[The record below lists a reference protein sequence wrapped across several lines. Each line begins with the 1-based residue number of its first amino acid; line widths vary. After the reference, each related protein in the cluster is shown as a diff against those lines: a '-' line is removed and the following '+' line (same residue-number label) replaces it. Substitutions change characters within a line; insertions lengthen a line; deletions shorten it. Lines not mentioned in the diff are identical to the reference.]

1 MPENDRSG
9 TGQEPDPHPVLVERP
24 PFHSR
29 LIKDERVLGVL
40 DELYERERRIN
51 WETYAHHPDP
61 RRHARTGFSLSP
73 EQGDQ
78 LYLLVRYGQARHVV
92 EFATSLGFSTL
103 FLAAAVRDSGQGRVY
118 TAELV
123 PEKAAQARENLS
135 RAGLGDHVTFLEGDA
150 RETLASVPEGIGFA
164 LIDGWEPKVSLDVLK
179 LIEPKLRSGA
189 LVYNENGDREFLD
202 YVQEPDSGY
211 LNLPLLSGSAYKP
224 QGELSLRR

>member
-1 MPENDRSG
+1 MVADTPRPDTDR
-9 TGQEPDPHPVLVERP
+9 QPDSMWVERP

-29 LIKDERVLGVL
+29 VIKDERVLRVL

-51 WETYAHHPDP
+51 WGEYAHHPDP
-61 RRHARTGFSLSP
+61 RHHAATGFSLSP

-78 LYLLVRYGQARHVV
+78 LYLLIRHGRARRVV

-103 FLAAAVRDSGQGRVY
+103 FLAAAVRDGGGGRVY

-123 PEKAAQARENLS
+123 PEKVEQARENIA
-135 RAGLGDHVTFLEGDA
+135 RAGLADHVTFFEGDA
-150 RETLASVPEGIGFA
+150 CETLAAAPEEIDFA

-179 LIEPKLRSGA
+179 VIEPKLRSGA
-189 LVYNENGDREFLD
+189 LIYNENQDREFLD
-202 YVQEPDSGY
+202 HVQAPGSGY

-224 QGELSLRR
+224 QGELSMRC